1 MFPSNRLV
9 MHSGPLAGK
18 TLPLEKEEVFIGRD
32 LSNDIVINDPEVSRR
47 HARLFLQGNNYVI
60 EDLGSTN
67 GTYVNGQRLMGP
79 YVLRPGE
86 VIVFGEHITALYEG
100 TQPDLGSTVAAAR
113 SPAQSNP
120 PQASPPVYDNPPA
133 YSNNPPPPERPT
145 FTVQQGYVGQ
155 VPDVEELEETP
166 ERRIPVWV
174 LVVGALL
181 LLTCLCIG
189 FFELVDVTRSWCW
202 LFGWLIN
209 IFSPGLCP

>member
-1 MFPSNRLV
+1 MFPSHRLV

-18 TLPLEKEEVFIGRD
+18 AFPLEKNEIFIGRD

-47 HARLFLQGNNYVI
+47 HARLFIQGNNYVI

-86 VIVFGEHITALYEG
+86 VIVFGEHITGLYEG
-100 TQPDLGSTVAAAR
+100 AEPDLGSTVAAVHE
-113 SPAQSNP
+113 PAQ
-120 PQASPPVYDNPPA
+120 PA
-133 YSNNPPPPERPT
+133 VEIYNAPPPERPT

-155 VPDVEELEETP
+155 VPAVDELEEPP

-209 IFSPGLCP
+209 MFSPGLCP

>member
-1 MFPSNRLV
+1 MFPSHRLV

-18 TLPLEKEEVFIGRD
+18 SYPLENDEIFVGRD

-47 HARLFLQGNNYVI
+47 HARFFTQGNNYII

-100 TQPDLGSTVAAAR
+100 VEPDLGSTVAAAR
-113 SPAQSNP
+113 GPVQTGAPSYNP
-120 PQASPPVYDNPPA
+120 PQ
-133 YSNNPPPPERPT
+133 PPPQQERPT
-145 FTVQQGYVGQ
+145 YTVQQGYVGQ
-155 VPDVEELEETP
+155 VPEVDDMEELP

-181 LLTCLCIG
+181 LLTCLCVG
-189 FFELVDVTRSWCW
+189 FLELVDVTSSWCW

-209 IFSPGLCP
+209 LFSPGLCP

>member
-1 MFPSNRLV
+1 MFPSHRLV

-18 TLPLEKEEVFIGRD
+18 AYPLEKGEIFVGRD
-32 LSNDIVINDPEVSRR
+32 LSNDIVINDPEISRR
-47 HARLFLQGNNYVI
+47 HARLFTQGSNYVI

-86 VIVFGEHITALYEG
+86 VIVFGEHITALYQG
-100 TQPDLGSTVAAAR
+100 TPPDTGATVAAGR
-113 SPAQSNP
+113 GPAQTG
-120 PQASPPVYDNPPA
+120 APA
-133 YSNNPPPPERPT
+133 FNNNPEPERPT

-155 VPDVEELEETP
+155 VPAVDDLEEPTG
-166 ERRIPVWV
+166 RRIPVWV

-181 LLTCLCIG
+181 LLTCLCVG

-209 IFSPGLCP
+209 MFSPGLCP